1 MLHLDI
7 LPEAVQSLED
17 ALKFFAAPESL
28 EGYKAASSKVI
39 HSLLVAQHS
48 LLELCM
54 YMLNDV
60 HSDTTVDCIL
70 LHIARCL

>member
-1 MLHLDI
+1 VLHLDI

-39 HSLLVAQHS
+39 YASLLVASQNICRHFCF
-48 LLELCM
+48 L
-54 YMLNDV
+54 YF
-60 HSDTTVDCIL
+60 
-70 LHIARCL
+70 CL